1 MSNKLVPFSIPIL
14 SKQLPKESFEVIKN
28 EVISF
33 ISNNPELFKLA
44 WDCSTKSTVHTKPH
58 LNFKSNTLSKEL
70 KDLAIEYCNVFN
82 FGELYLNGDEI
93 WVNIA
98 EQGAHQE
105 AHTHTDF
112 FSNIVFSGVLYIQ
125 TLENSGDLTLI
136 NPMMQLMKLIPPSTY
151 NPDHINIK
159 PQEGKLV
166 MFPSFLEHSVKPNNN
181 TQQRISVSFNIRA
194 TKTI

>member
-1 MSNKLVPFSIPIL
+1 MMSNKLVPFSIPIL
-14 SKQLPKESFEVIKN
+14 SKQLSKESFKVIKN

-44 WDCSTKSTVHTKPH
+44 WDCSTKSTVQTKPP

-70 KDLAIEYCNVFN
+70 KDLAIEYCDVFN

-105 AHTHTDF
+105 AHTHTNF

-125 TLENSGDLTLI
+125 TLENNYMVDLGQIEYQIQSLKSQKNTI
-136 NPMMQLMKLIPPSTY
+136 NTKLVDFEQRKIKFAQQLQDNYGEGS
-151 NPDHINIK
+151 INI
-159 PQEGKLV
+159 ETGE
-166 MFPSFLEHSVKPNNN
+166 F
-181 TQQRISVSFNIRA
+181 
-194 TKTI
+194 TKTN